1 MFSQKLSIYIPHVFA
16 NITKERIVEIFSKQS
31 IGEVDRIDFV
41 PKKGK
46 DGREYHMAFIHMKSW
61 YDNECVRN
69 LQARILNKSTEARIV
84 YDDPWYWN
92 LYENVNPRS
101 ASELKMEEHI
111 FTLTKT
117 VNVQSDRIDKMDAFT
132 QYLEDELNQAQA
144 TIARLQDELNYRT
157 PPAMS
162 PVMNAPLLQRQVTN
176 EVSADIQVELQ
187 RYSQTAPLRMEDQR
201 YGYNQTSAS
210 LKMED
215 LDVSVSHEDDGP
227 LHKKQADHSVQE

>member
-16 NITKERIVEIFSKQS
+16 NITKERIVDIFTNQS

-69 LQARILNKSTEARIV
+69 LQARILNKNTDARIV

-101 ASELKMEEHI
+101 ASELKMEEQI

-132 QYLEDELNQAQA
+132 QYLEDELNQSMA
-144 TIARLQDELNYRT
+144 TIARLQDELNFRT
-157 PPAMS
+157 PPTMS
-162 PVMNAPLLQRQVTN
+162 PVMNPPLLQRHVTS
-176 EVSADIQVELQ
+176 EVSADIAGELQ
-187 RYSQTAPLRMEDQR
+187 RYNSVSQPLR
-201 YGYNQTSAS
+201 
-210 LKMED
+210 MED
-215 LDVSVSHEDDGP
+215 LDVSVSQDGP
-227 LHKKQADHSVQE
+227 LHEEPVATETAWE

>member
-61 YDNECVRN
+61 YDNESVRN
-69 LQARILNKSTEARIV
+69 LQARILDKNTEARIV

-101 ASELKMEEHI
+101 ASELKMEEQI

-117 VNVQSDRIDKMDAFT
+117 INSQSDRIDKMDAFT

-144 TIARLQDELNYRT
+144 TIARLQDELNFRT
-157 PPAMS
+157 PPTMS
-162 PVMNAPLLQRQVTN
+162 PVMGVPLLQRQMTRVPS
-176 EVSADIQVELQ
+176 EISADIAGELQ
-187 RYSQTAPLRMEDQR
+187 RYNQTTTPLRMEDL
-201 YGYNQTSAS
+201 N
-210 LKMED
+210 
-215 LDVSVSHEDDGP
+215 VSVSQDDDDGP
-227 LHKKQADHSVQE
+227 LHEEPASHSVQE

>member
-1 MFSQKLSIYIPHVFA
+1 MFSQKLSIYIPHVFS

-69 LQARILNKSTEARIV
+69 LQARILDKNTEARIV

-101 ASELKMEEHI
+101 ASELKMEEQI
-111 FTLTKT
+111 FSLTKT
-117 VNVQSDRIDKMDAFT
+117 VNIQSERIDKMDAFT
-132 QYLEDELNQAQA
+132 QFLEDELNQAQA
-144 TIARLQDELNYRT
+144 TIARLQDELKLRT
-157 PPAMS
+157 PPTMS
-162 PVMNAPLLQRQVTN
+162 PLMGVPPQHQLTRVPSG
-176 EVSADIQVELQ
+176 VSADIADEFQ
-187 RYSQTAPLRMEDQR
+187 RLHTSSLPPPLK
-201 YGYNQTSAS
+201 
-210 LKMED
+210 LED
-215 LDVSVSHEDDGP
+215 LDEDG
-227 LHKKQADHSVQE
+227 QV

>member
-16 NITKERIVEIFSKQS
+16 NITKERIVDIFSKQS

-162 PVMNAPLLQRQVTN
+162 PVFVGNPPFSNAPLLKRQVTG
-176 EVSADIQVELQ
+176 EISADIAGELQ
-187 RYSQTAPLRMEDQR
+187 R
-201 YGYNQTSAS
+201 YNQTSAP
-210 LKMED
+210 LRMED

-227 LHKKQADHSVQE
+227 LHEEPPAHSVQE